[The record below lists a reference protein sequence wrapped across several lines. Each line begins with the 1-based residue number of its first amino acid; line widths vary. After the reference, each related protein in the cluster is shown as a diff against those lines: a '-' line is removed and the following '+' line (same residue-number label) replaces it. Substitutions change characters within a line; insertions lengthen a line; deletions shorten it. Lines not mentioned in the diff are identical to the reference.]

1 MHITTD
7 LEPDVPDIAVQRVR
21 GAATCITITLALC
34 MAGRMY
40 TTSDVGSVRLERQ
53 PLREA

>member
-21 GAATCITITLALC
+21 GAATRITITLAL
-34 MAGRMY
+34 
-40 TTSDVGSVRLERQ
+40 
-53 PLREA
+53 